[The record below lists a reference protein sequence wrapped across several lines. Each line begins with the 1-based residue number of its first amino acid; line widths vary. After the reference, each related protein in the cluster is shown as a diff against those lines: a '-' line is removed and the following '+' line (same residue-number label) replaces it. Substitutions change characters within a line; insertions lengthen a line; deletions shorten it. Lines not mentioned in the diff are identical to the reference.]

1 MSEFIHDAS
10 LLRLLQL
17 SSPALPLGSYAFS
30 HGLEAAVSEDMVRCE
45 NDALQWIGEIM
56 LGPIARLDAPLV
68 SRLYHAW
75 DRGDERALQRWN
87 QFLYAARDSREA
99 RETDHHLGI
108 TLARL
113 LIQLGEQSAT
123 AWHRHEETTYA
134 LAFSWAAR
142 AWNIPLRLSIHA
154 FLYGNGARIR

>member
-1 MSEFIHDAS
+1 
-10 LLRLLQL
+10 
-17 SSPALPLGSYAFS
+17 
-30 HGLEAAVSEDMVRCE
+30 
-45 NDALQWIGEIM
+45 
-56 LGPIARLDAPLV
+56 V

-154 FLYGNGARIR
+154 FLWQWCENQVIAAVKLIPLGQTAGQKMLSALQPVMTETVGIALRLPDRDRSLVTAAPGWAMLQVRHEDQCCRLFRS